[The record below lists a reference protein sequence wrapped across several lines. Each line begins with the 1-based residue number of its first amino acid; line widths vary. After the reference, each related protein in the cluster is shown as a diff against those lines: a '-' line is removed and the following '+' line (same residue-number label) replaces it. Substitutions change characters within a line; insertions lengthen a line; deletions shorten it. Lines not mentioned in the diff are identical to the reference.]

1 MCKFKG
7 DEMGEWKGTITRA
20 QAIKIL
26 DSATDRDDPFWDWL
40 VEDFYNE
47 DDDTMP
53 SIYHVF
59 AALGITEQ
67 EYKEA
72 TGAQNTNWPST

>member
-1 MCKFKG
+1 M
-7 DEMGEWKGTITRA
+7 DDWKGKLTRE

-26 DSATDRDDPFWDWL
+26 SAATDNDDPYWENL
-40 VEDFYNE
+40 VEEFYNE

-59 AALGITEQ
+59 AALGVTEQ

-72 TGAQNTNWPST
+72 TGAENTNWPTGT